1 MVSILLSFHM
11 YAAEDGRGSGNDP
24 ALFGEKTASVR
35 RELEAVMFV
44 FTAKLNRRKAVLF
57 LIVFALIL
65 AAIILAVSLRGTGIS
80 TRAERTPTPAPIRT
94 AGDAAAYL
102 AALGWEVEPEPMEI
116 REIVI
121 PRSFTGVY
129 ADYVDL
135 QKKQG
140 FPIEKYGGMDA
151 VRYTFKVKNYPT
163 GEKEIVADL
172 VVSGQSVI
180 AGDIQSTAL
189 DGFMTGLIPYTSPGI

>member
-1 MVSILLSFHM
+1 
-11 YAAEDGRGSGNDP
+11 
-24 ALFGEKTASVR
+24 
-35 RELEAVMFV
+35 MFV

-65 AAIILAVSLRGTGIS
+65 AAIIMAVSLRGTGG
-80 TRAERTPTPAPIRT
+80 TPRSDRTPAPILVRT

-102 AALGWEVEPEPMEI
+102 AALGWEVEPEPVEV

-121 PRSFTGVY
+121 PRSFSGVY
-129 ADYVDL
+129 ADYVAL

-140 FPIEKYGGMDA
+140 FPIEQYGGRDA
-151 VRYTFKVKNYPT
+151 VRYTFRVKNYPT

-172 VVSGQSVI
+172 VVSGQTVI

-189 DGFMTGLIPYTSPGI
+189 DGFMTGLKPSASPGI

>member
-1 MVSILLSFHM
+1 
-11 YAAEDGRGSGNDP
+11 
-24 ALFGEKTASVR
+24 
-35 RELEAVMFV
+35 MFV

-65 AAIILAVSLRGTGIS
+65 AAIILAVSLRSAGGIPGS
-80 TRAERTPTPAPIRT
+80 EKTQAPALVRT
-94 AGDAAAYL
+94 AEDAAAYL
-102 AALGWEVEPEPMEI
+102 ASLGWQVDPEPIEVKT
-116 REIVI
+116 IVI
-121 PRSFTGVY
+121 PRSFSGVF
-129 ADYVDL
+129 ADYVAL

-140 FPIEKYGGMDA
+140 FSLEQYGGMEA

-172 VVSGQSVI
+172 VVSGQVVI

-189 DGFMTGLIPYTSPGI
+189 DGFMIGLKPSPSSGT